1 MTAKSHLVT
10 FTNLFPSAARPTH
23 GVFVAE
29 RVRRLR
35 DALDASLQ
43 VICPIPSLP
52 RFWPRR
58 PSDRVFEAIPDHE
71 TWQGVAVQHVRYR
84 HWPGM
89 SESAQA
95 ARIVRASRP
104 AVAAAAAGC
113 SAVVDAHYVYPDGVA
128 ALELA
133 SELGVPCF
141 VTARGSDLNV
151 LAKRPAIARQIRRWA
166 GTAAGLF
173 AVSEPLRRLFVEV
186 AGLPEDAVQ
195 LARNGVD
202 FDLFHPGDEDTA
214 RDSLGLPRG
223 IPLVA
228 GVGRLVPGKGF
239 HTMARALRLLP
250 DEVHFAVAGAGP
262 EAQRLRALAPEGR
275 LHLLGAR
282 SREEVAALLR
292 GADLLVLPSEREGW
306 PNVVTEALASG
317 TPVIAG
323 WWNSRH
329 LDRPA
334 CRSVGKGRRSPGL
347 RTRGRAF
354 PPRALESGRGP
365 RIRSAFQLGSADRS
379 LEVPFRCSRGRSLNC
394 VR

>member
-1 MTAKSHLVT
+1 VGVTAKSHLVT

-58 PSDRVFEAIPDHE
+58 PSDRVFEVIPDHE
-71 TWQGVAVQHVRYR
+71 TWQGV
-84 HWPGM
+84 
-89 SESAQA
+89 
-95 ARIVRASRP
+95 
-104 AVAAAAAGC
+104 AAAGC

-317 TPVIAG
+317 TPVIA
-323 WWNSRH
+323 S
-329 LDRPA
+329 P
-334 CRSVGKGRRSPGL
+334 VGGIPDILTAPHVGALARVGDH
-347 RTRGRAF
+347 RAF
-354 PPRALESGRGP
+354 AREVERFLRAPSNPDAVRAFAQRFSWEAPIEVL
-365 RIRSAFQLGSADRS
+365 RSRFAAAGVAR
-379 LEVPFRCSRGRSLNC
+379 
-394 VR
+394 